1 MTNKNYKNFSLYTV
15 GNLLPKVFSFILL
28 PIYTKYLNPSDY
40 GIVNSMDVF
49 SGFLVVFFTL
59 SIERS
64 IYRLYYDYKTEEE
77 KRTYLGTIAISFFV
91 LSTIILLVLFIFN
104 NNLSLIFKSI
114 PFYPYYLY
122 AIITSYLSV
131 YSIIPRIYYQIKE
144 KADWFLTVSIIQML
158 ANVLFVLWFVVYKN
172 EGAIGML
179 KGTLYGT
186 ICTLPIFIYITSRVI
201 NLKFRL
207 SVLRDSLVFSIPMF
221 PVIISS
227 WILNFSDRIFIEH
240 YFSTWEVGI
249 YSLGFKLAS
258 LVLIVVSA
266 LDNTFNPVFY
276 RIANEVNQS
285 ESIIKLKKLANYYF
299 YITISICCLIA
310 LFSKEVI
317 EILFNER
324 YLKAFSIVPLLCLS
338 YLISLSSGIF
348 NMMIYQEK
356 KTKLIMVATIFG
368 ATISILLNFIF
379 IPRIGVY
386 GAALSA
392 IISYIITF
400 LIKYNYAKKC
410 YYIPIDWKY
419 VLPFF
424 LIAIA
429 LVSVFIY
436 IDIENLYVSVFVKF
450 FVVLL
455 LILLYIVKYNNSL
468 LIRIRDFRSK

>member
-1 MTNKNYKNFSLYTV
+1 MTNKNYKNFSLYTI

-28 PIYTKYLNPSDY
+28 PIYTTYLNPSNY

-64 IYRLYYDYKTEEE
+64 IYRLYYDYNNEED
-77 KRTYLGTIAISFFV
+77 KRTYLGTIVISFFV
-91 LSTIILLVLFIFN
+91 ISTIILLVLFVFQN
-104 NNLSLIFKSI
+104 SLSLIFKSI
-114 PFYPYYLY
+114 PFYPYYLF
-122 AIITSYLSV
+122 AIITSYFSI

-144 KADWFLTVSIIQML
+144 KADYFLFVSIIQML
-158 ANVLFVLWFVVYKN
+158 ANVVFILWFVVYKN

-179 KGTLYGT
+179 KGALYGT
-186 ICTLPIFIYITSRVI
+186 IFTLPLFIYITTRII
-201 NLKFRL
+201 NFKFKF
-207 SVLRDSLVFSIPMF
+207 SILRDSLVFSIPMF

-266 LDNTFNPVFY
+266 LDNTFNPIFY
-276 RIANEVNQS
+276 RVANEENQL
-285 ESIIKLKKLANYYF
+285 ESILKLKKLVNSYF
-299 YITISICCLIA
+299 YITIAICFLLA
-310 LFSKEVI
+310 FFSKEII

-324 YLKAFSIVPLLCLS
+324 YLKAYSIVPLLCLS
-338 YLISLSSGIF
+338 YLISLSGGIF
-348 NMMIYQEK
+348 NMMIYQDK
-356 KTKLIMVATIFG
+356 KTKLVMIATIFG
-368 ATISILLNFIF
+368 AIISILMNFIL
-379 IPRIGVY
+379 IPKIGIY

-400 LIKYNYAKKC
+400 LIKYIYAKKC

-419 VLPFF
+419 VLPSFV
-424 LIAIA
+424 IATA
-429 LVSVFIY
+429 LVSVFIFLDIKSLYLGILIKLFVLSLFILYFY
-436 IDIENLYVSVFVKF
+436 I
-450 FVVLL
+450 
-455 LILLYIVKYNNSL
+455 KYNK
-468 LIRIRDFRSK
+468 IVFKEIRDVQLK